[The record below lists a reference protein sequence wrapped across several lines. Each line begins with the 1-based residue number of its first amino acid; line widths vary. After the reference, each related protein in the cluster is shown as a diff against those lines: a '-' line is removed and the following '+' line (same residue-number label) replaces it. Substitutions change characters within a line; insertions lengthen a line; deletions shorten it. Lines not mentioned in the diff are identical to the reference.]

1 MDAMPAQSK
10 ISRRMSQS
18 AVVQAIATYGPIS
31 RASVAKLTGL
41 SKQTI
46 SEIVG
51 NLEADGWV
59 RTVGQTE
66 GHIGRRAVVYEIAP
80 DAATVASVDLGG
92 TKVRVALC
100 DLTGCV
106 LAERTEETEQSGGIN
121 VIEQVSRM
129 VRAAS
134 TGSEHGELKFVVV
147 GVPGVPDTS
156 TGAIHMAP
164 NISGID
170 QIDLA
175 NELNE
180 RLGVEVLV
188 ENDVNLAALGEHWM
202 DNRTDA
208 DDLVFVSV
216 GTGIGAGIVVEGK
229 LMRGV
234 SGAAGEIGFLPFGA
248 DPFEAE
254 SLKTGA
260 LERVS
265 ATEAIV
271 GQYHELSGKTL
282 SVPAIFD
289 AADAGD
295 TDAAKTLD
303 NVALQI
309 ARASAAII
317 AVLDPSLIVMGGSIG
332 AREELMQRV
341 SRLLGQCFP
350 RTVSIQPSKLGAHAA
365 LAGGASIALSH
376 LHMSLFAEGQKGAE
390 KKVLK
395 IRVPP
400 PAFETFKAGVS

>member
-1 MDAMPAQSK
+1 MPVQSK

-66 GHIGRRAVVYEIAP
+66 GHVGRRAVVYEIAP

-92 TKVRVALC
+92 TNVRVALC

-106 LAERTEETEQSGGIN
+106 LAERVEPTEQTGGMN
-121 VIEQVSRM
+121 VVEQVSRM
-129 VRAAS
+129 VCATA
-134 TGSEHGELKFVVV
+134 TDSENGDLKFVVV
-147 GVPGVPDTS
+147 GVPGAPDMI
-156 TGAIHMAP
+156 TGAVRMAP
-164 NISGID
+164 NISGIG

-175 NELNE
+175 DELNA

-202 DNRTDA
+202 DSRTA
-208 DDLVFVSV
+208 EDDLVFVSV

-229 LMRGV
+229 LMRGAT
-234 SGAAGEIGFLPFGA
+234 GAAGEVGFLPFGA

-254 SLKTGA
+254 SLQIGA

-265 ATEAIV
+265 ATDAII
-271 GQYHELSGKTL
+271 GQYQALSGRNL

-289 AADAGD
+289 AATSGDKDAE
-295 TDAAKTLD
+295 KTLD

-332 AREELMQRV
+332 AREELLERINRFV
-341 SRLLGQCFP
+341 AQCFP
-350 RTVSIQPSKLGAHAA
+350 RAISIQPSKLGAHAS
-365 LAGGASIALSH
+365 LAGGVSIALFH
-376 LHMSLFAEGQKGAE
+376 LHTSLFAEGQKGAE
-390 KKVLK
+390 

-400 PAFETFKAGVS
+400 PAFESFKVGVS